1 MSAVFD
7 LADRY
12 VSELAALDPVTAAAR
27 GVPGHDHE
35 MTDYSPAGLSA
46 RANHLRDTLAALRDA
61 PIESEADRLAAS
73 FMTERLETSLR
84 LEEAGESW
92 RDLRI
97 IGSPVQAI
105 RQVFDLMPRSSES
118 DWETVASR
126 MEKVPAAIDGFIQ
139 TLQTG
144 LERGLTA
151 ARRQAG
157 ECANQAAT
165 WSGSSPF
172 FVEYIRGAPSQLDP
186 RLADAASGATAAYAK
201 LASFLRNEYAPAAT
215 EVDGAGSERYLLA
228 ARAWLGMN
236 IDPIETYQW
245 GWAELHRIEAEMASV
260 AEAIVPGGTV
270 EEAKQLLETDPARS
284 IEGEDNLRRWIQNL
298 MDTTI
303 AELDGEH
310 FDIAEPIKRVEA
322 MIAPP
327 GGAAAM
333 YYTGPSEDFSRP
345 GRTWYPTMGKTRFPL
360 WGEVSIAYH
369 EGVPGHHL
377 QVAQVRYLSSKLS
390 RFQRIGF
397 VSGHGEGWALYAE
410 RLMGELGYLDN
421 PDYLLG
427 QLRAQALRAVR
438 VIVDIGLHLSL
449 AIPSG
454 EDFHPSE
461 VWTPEL
467 ANEFAIARS
476 HFPADF
482 MKSEVVRYL
491 GWPGQAICYKVGERV
506 WLESR
511 DEVRRRLG
519 PDFELKAFHA
529 AALNLGPLGL
539 EQLRSELSRLGAGGG
554 RDQEAADKG

>member
-12 VSELAALDPVTAAAR
+12 VSELAALDPVTATAR

-61 PIESEADRLAAS
+61 PIESEADRLASS

-144 LERGLTA
+144 LQRGLTA

-201 LASFLRNEYAPAAT
+201 LASFLRDEYGPEAT
-215 EVDGAGSERYLLA
+215 EVDAAGSERYLLS